1 MRIFKRTATP
11 ETGIDPVLLAEDW
24 AEASL
29 AERAHVDV
37 DVDVS
42 PAANGGWIANAVAYS
57 GAGPFERLGTAQA
70 HITASGRLLACH
82 RA

>member
-1 MRIFKRTATP
+1 MRIFKRTATH
-11 ETGIDPVLLAEDW
+11 ETAIDPVQLAEDS
-24 AEASL
+24 AKASL
-29 AERAHVDV
+29 AEQAQV